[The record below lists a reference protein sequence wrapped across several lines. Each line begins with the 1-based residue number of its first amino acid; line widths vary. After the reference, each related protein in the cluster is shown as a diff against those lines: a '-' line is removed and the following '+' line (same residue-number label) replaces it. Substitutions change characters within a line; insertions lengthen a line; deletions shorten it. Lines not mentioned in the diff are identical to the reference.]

1 MTIAGELHFRHWVPI
16 ASRPRGSRTVD
27 CKLFWSDFDGAAISS
42 EQAHML
48 AATGRLLIACKHYDD
63 RIEMMVRSPPS
74 TPSDP
79 GKPASSVNAAFRLA
93 GRARQGDW

>member
-1 MTIAGELHFRHWVPI
+1 MSIVGAIRFEGWTPI
-16 ASRPRGSRTVD
+16 ASRLRSSRTVD

-48 AATGRLLIACKHYDD
+48 AAAGRLLIACKHYDD
-63 RIEMMVRSPPS
+63 RIEMMVRSPPY
-74 TPSDP
+74 TPVDP
-79 GKPASSVNAAFRLA
+79 DKPASSVNAASRLA

>member
-1 MTIAGELHFRHWVPI
+1 MSIVGEIHFRHWTPI
-16 ASRPRGSRTVD
+16 ASRERSSRTVD

-79 GKPASSVNAAFRLA
+79 GRPASSVNAAFL
-93 GRARQGDW
+93 GRARASG

>member
-1 MTIAGELHFRHWVPI
+1 MIP
-16 ASRPRGSRTVD
+16 P
-27 CKLFWSDFDGAAISS
+27 GAAMSS

-74 TPSDP
+74 DP
-79 GKPASSVNAAFRLA
+79 ACLRNAAFRLA